1 MSESLRDRVARVL
14 AESNCT
20 VWDLDTADGND
31 VYLRDA
37 DALIAAGLV
46 AEFTPDDFEVAATAV
61 ALEEGSISAPK
72 GGRAWRLASAALNAV
87 RNYREVTS

>member
-31 VYLRDA
+31 VYLRYA

-46 AEFTPDDFEVAATAV
+46 TEPKTEPYVTCTMC
-61 ALEEGSISAPK
+61 GSTSGFHVGQCKAR
-72 GGRAWRLASAALNAV
+72 GRL
-87 RNYREVTS
+87 